1 MKVRRVLNIV
11 GALCVLAAAA
21 AAEAQPAATLSGYT
35 SIRFDAVPDAPGAS
49 TLPAGAVELRGRVF
63 LDGRVTFGERL
74 AVRAAAWAEGLAG
87 ERNGTARRAA
97 VVQPHEITLTWS
109 TRAVELTA
117 GAGQVVWGRLDEF
130 QPTDV
135 VNPIDVTRFFL
146 EGRAEARRAVGLARA
161 RVFLPGGATL
171 DGVYV
176 PVFRAATFD
185 MLGDA
190 TSPFALAPRQVCVP
204 GGCLP
209 VVTSALRPPVR
220 AGNAQGG
227 AWLSATTGRVDWALM
242 AWRGFE
248 AVPLYVAGGP
258 LVPGAR
264 ALAVDAVHP
273 RTTVVGGDVETVRG
287 AWGLRGEVAWHRRG
301 HAQAAIASPHSRAFR
316 EGGVGVDRGPAIP
329 ASATVLGVARRAR
342 AGDGIGDRH
351 DLQLVTSVD
360 RSFVRE
366 TRRLR
371 VFGVYNPGDRAF
383 VRGVGGVSVR
393 TAGGSRRRP
402 DGSPAAAPI
411 RSRAWPNATSSTCG
425 PASISEPRLR
435 RRPAACRGR
444 AARSPR
450 VCRPRTASA
459 GSSRRR
465 RVSTRA
471 RRSPDCSRC

>member
-11 GALCVLAAAA
+11 GALCVLAAAD

-35 SIRFDAVPDAPGAS
+35 SLMFDAVPDAPGAS

-97 VVQPHEITLTWS
+97 VAQPHEITLTWS
-109 TRAVELTA
+109 TRTVELTA

-185 MLGDA
+185 MLGEA
-190 TSPFALAPRQVCVP
+190 TSPFSLAPREVCAAA
-204 GGCLP
+204 GCLP
-209 VVTSALRPPVR
+209 VVTSSVRPPL
-220 AGNAQGG
+220 AASSGQGG
-227 AWLSATTGRVDWALM
+227 ARLSATAGRVDWALM

-287 AWGLRGEVAWHRRG
+287 AWGLRGELAWHVEDTL
-301 HAQAAIASPHSRAFR
+301 QAGDRFAALAARSV
-316 EGGVGVDRGPAIP
+316 EGGVGVDRRAGDYRV
-329 ASATVLGVARRAR
+329 SATVLGVARRLR
-342 AGDGIGDRH
+342 PGEAGIVDRH

-360 RSFVRE
+360 RSFARE

-371 VFGVYNPGDRAF
+371 VFGVYNPGDRSAF
-383 VRGVGGVSVR
+383 VRGVGGVSLR
-393 TAGGSRRRP
+393 
-402 DGSPAAAPI
+402 DG
-411 RSRAWPNATSSTCG
+411 WWL
-425 PASISEPRLR
+425 E
-435 RRPAACRGR
+435 
-444 AARSPR
+444 
-450 VCRPRTASA
+450 ASA
-459 GSSRRR
+459 GWLTGRGADTLSRLAERDF
-465 RVSTRA
+465 VYLRA
-471 RRSPDCSRC
+471 RVYF